1 MIINQNSTVE
11 ENILEKLNRDSV
23 CSFFYLSFKASVN
36 SLLFWINK
44 GPPDAGGKPAVCE
57 VKADSVTLTWYGS
70 VYDGGSVVTGYAVE
84 VCQQDEETWKT
95 LTSE

>member
-1 MIINQNSTVE
+1 MCLKSVELEII
-11 ENILEKLNRDSV
+11 
-23 CSFFYLSFKASVN
+23 
-36 SLLFWINK
+36 LFI

-70 VYDGGSVVTGYAVE
+70 VYDGGSVITGYAVE
-84 VCQQDEETWKT
+84 VCQQDEETWNT